1 MGQLQFFLTRRVR
14 LNAFDSKQLT
24 QKHPFGPHRA
34 QSNGMNQR
42 LSNIRIGVLRAGLGT
57 AIMLGLLSAPAF
69 AQGRPVPVRVKM
81 PPIRQQI
88 PVPKEFAPPTGMCR
102 IWIDG
107 VPADQQ
113 PAPTDCATAVKNRP
127 VNGKVIF
134 SDEKATS
141 PKPSKKKKDDESS
154 L

>member
-1 MGQLQFFLTRRVR
+1 LVYQRVGRKSLGDLSLRER
-14 LNAFDSKQLT
+14 LPL
-24 QKHPFGPHRA
+24 GPHRA
-34 QSNGMNQR
+34 HHTGMTQR
-42 LSNIRIGVLRAGLGT
+42 ASIGNSGLLRAFFG
-57 AIMLGLLSAPAF
+57 AAVMLSFASVPAL
-69 AQGRPVPVRVKM
+69 AQGRPMPVPVKM
-81 PPIRQQI
+81 PTI
-88 PVPKEFAPPTGMCR
+88 PSKEKIVLPKQFAPPTGMCR
-102 IWIDG
+102 VWIDG